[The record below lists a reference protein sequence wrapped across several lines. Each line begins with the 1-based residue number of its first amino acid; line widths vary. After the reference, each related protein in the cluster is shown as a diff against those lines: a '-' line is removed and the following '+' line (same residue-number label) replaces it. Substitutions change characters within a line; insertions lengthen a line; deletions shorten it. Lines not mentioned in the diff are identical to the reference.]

1 MNHLKLFLIG
11 LCVLAG
17 IFLLTSC
24 ANQSAFCPEIKLSSL
39 AVTTINGYL
48 IYTGDWVVIALQRE
62 LDGD

>member
-24 ANQSAFCPEIKLSSL
+24 ANQPAFCPEIK
-39 AVTTINGYL
+39 INFCP
-48 IYTGDWVVIALQRE
+48 AR
-62 LDGD
+62 